1 MREKQEVE
9 IDTGGAYGAY
19 GWRGGGAAYGG
30 VRTYNYKEGTLIV
43 DLVEPKK
50 KELMWRATTVG
61 NMRIRQDNI
70 ALADKAITEAFEH
83 YPPPAKS

>member
-1 MREKQEVE
+1 
-9 IDTGGAYGAY
+9 
-19 GWRGGGAAYGG
+19 
-30 VRTYNYKEGTLIV
+30 LIV
-43 DLVEPKK
+43 DLVEPNK

-61 NMRIRQDNI
+61 NMQGNTSQENI